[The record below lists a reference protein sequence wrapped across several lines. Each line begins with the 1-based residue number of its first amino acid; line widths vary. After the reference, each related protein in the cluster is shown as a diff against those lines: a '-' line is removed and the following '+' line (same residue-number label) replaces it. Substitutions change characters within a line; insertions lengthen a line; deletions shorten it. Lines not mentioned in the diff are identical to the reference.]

1 MTEACF
7 ENWKRIEPVSFFFD
21 PDINE
26 VTITNEYYEIK
37 PMINPF
43 QVKYLVDVV
52 TILFLLYQRFLR
64 KALIN
69 VNLILPSLT

>member
-21 PDINE
+21 PTINE

-37 PMINPF
+37 PMIKPF
-43 QVKYLVDVV
+43 QVKYL
-52 TILFLLYQRFLR
+52 LMSLLCYIYCIKGL
-64 KALIN
+64 
-69 VNLILPSLT
+69 